1 MLFPSMKWVRGNG
14 DVARGEKASL
24 GVPVICIKKG
34 LAPLAKWRLLFG
46 LTLRVCLF
54 GGHELFLQM
63 GYLV

>member
-1 MLFPSMKWVRGNG
+1 MLFPSMKWVRRNG

-34 LAPLAKWRLLFG
+34 LAPLAKWWLLFCFNV
-46 LTLRVCLF
+46 RICLF
-54 GGHELFLQM
+54 GGHECFLQM